1 MTLASIGKAA
11 VRNHTTIFQRA
22 TNRAIENLA
31 RVCPDRLRTS
41 SQEGTVGFAWAFS
54 QGPASGSPLFAWSLT
69 NGYEQPLDYH
79 LVFYLYA
86 FMSVII
92 LVWSLLLP
100 TSVNLSPVCLAR
112 GELFSLKERRSFA
125 KTGSDKCEESCCQRA
140 FSAQE
145 EWAKR
150 SAAAERRRGDSVYA
164 KGEGEDT
171 AAP

>member
-1 MTLASIGKAA
+1 LGRRENVSPEHRWAHARSRSWVGFWPPATLFLKGALRKTAKNG
-11 VRNHTTIFQRA
+11 
-22 TNRAIENLA
+22 AIEILA

-92 LVWSLLLP
+92 LLWSLLLP
-100 TSVNLSPVCLAR
+100 TSVNLSPVSLAR
-112 GELFSLKERRSFA
+112 GRAVFYRERRSFA
-125 KTGSDKCEESCCQRA
+125 KTGSGQM
-140 FSAQE
+140 
-145 EWAKR
+145 
-150 SAAAERRRGDSVYA
+150 
-164 KGEGEDT
+164 
-171 AAP
+171 